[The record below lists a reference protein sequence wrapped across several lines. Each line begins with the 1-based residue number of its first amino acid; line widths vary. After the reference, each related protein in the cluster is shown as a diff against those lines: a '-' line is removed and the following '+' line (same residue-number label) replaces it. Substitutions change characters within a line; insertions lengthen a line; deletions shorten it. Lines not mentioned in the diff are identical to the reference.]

1 MLEENINIII
11 NVLFHMAILFTFLSI
26 LFWVYIRKVETDEVT
41 SKLEDVTGDA
51 TQELLKRLPK
61 LPGVDWKK
69 VIDWCNS
76 QIGKASTTSKSTKDN
91 NKEVERNIYII
102 NGVLWGAAILSVIIV
117 KSLGLYLPLK
127 WIIGQNA
134 FIFIFIGALE
144 FMFFTK
150 VVSKYIPITPD
161 QIIIDI
167 LNLFEY

>member
-41 SKLEDVTGDA
+41 SKLKDVTGDA
-51 TQELLKRLPK
+51 TQEILDRLPDI
-61 LPGVDWKK
+61 PGVNWKK
-69 VIDWCNS
+69 IIDWSNS
-76 QIGKASTTSKSTKDN
+76 QISNASSTSKSTAET
-91 NKEVERNIYII
+91 NKEVERNLFII

-117 KSLGLYLPLK
+117 KSLKLYIPLK

-161 QIIIDI
+161 QLIIDI
-167 LNLFEY
+167 LNIFEY